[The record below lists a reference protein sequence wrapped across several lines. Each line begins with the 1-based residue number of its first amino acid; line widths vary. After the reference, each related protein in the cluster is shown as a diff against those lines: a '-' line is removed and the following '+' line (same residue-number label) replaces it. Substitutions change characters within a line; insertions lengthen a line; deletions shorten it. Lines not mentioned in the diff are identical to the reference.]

1 MVAATGLHVGSTVSS
16 EDLQAGADVLAKL
29 GTFAAVQYRF
39 TNDPSGVKVIYQV
52 TDATTFPVTFDNF
65 PWFSEAELN
74 AAIKAAVAVYDG
86 TAPENGTILDAM
98 SAALVQLLA
107 AHGVHAQVAHAL
119 SVIPGSEQ
127 RVMDFRVNGPALE
140 VEGVQF
146 TDSLAQNDPGIKQ
159 RLSDLI
165 GKPFSRNSFAL
176 FEFEQVRPVYLGH
189 AFLRVKF
196 GAPSAGFTG
205 NPNKPLPDRVLVV
218 APIDPGPT
226 YTFGGVTWAGNT
238 AIPSDELQKLVD
250 LMPGQVANGNR
261 IELTWE
267 HVQDAYGKLGYLD
280 VKLDPVPAYD
290 DKSARVSFAVSITE
304 GPQYHM
310 GNLVLT
316 GLSLEGE
323 RRIRTAWK
331 IPAGAVFDK
340 SAYEDFISSG
350 IPRAFIGLPVHYDKI
365 GRFLQQDPKTLKVD
379 VLIDFQ

>member
-1 MVAATGLHVGSTVSS
+1 VVAATGLHIGSTVSA

-29 GTFAAVQYRF
+29 GSFATVQYRF
-39 TNDPSGVKVIYQV
+39 TNDSSGVTVIYEV
-52 TDATTFPVTFDNF
+52 TDASTIPVTFDNF
-65 PWFSEAELN
+65 PWFSEAQLN
-74 AAIKAAVAVYDG
+74 AAIKAAVVIYDG

-98 SAALVQLLA
+98 SDALVQLLA
-107 AHGVHAQVAHAL
+107 AHGVHAQVTHAA
-119 SVIPGSEQ
+119 SVIPGTDQ
-127 RVMDFRVNGPALE
+127 QVMDFRVNGPALE

-146 TDSLAQNDPGIKQ
+146 TDALARNDPGIQQ

-165 GKPFSRNSFAL
+165 GKPFSRSAFAL
-176 FEFEQVRPVYLGH
+176 FEFEQVRPVYFGH

-205 NPNKPLPDRVLVV
+205 DPNKPLADKVLVV
-218 APIDPGPT
+218 APIDPGPA

-238 AIPSDELQKLVD
+238 AIPSGELQKLVD

-290 DKSARVSFAVSITE
+290 DKSARVSYAVTITE
-304 GPQYHM
+304 GPEYHM
-310 GNLVLT
+310 GDLVLT
-316 GLSLEGE
+316 GLSMEGE
-323 RRIRTAWK
+323 RRIREAWK
-331 IPAGAVFDK
+331 IPPGAVFDK
-340 SAYEDFISSG
+340 SAYEEFVSSG

-365 GRFLQQDPKTLKVD
+365 GRFLQQDAKTMKVD